1 MTNFEKIYSAEQI
14 TAMAKKLFAYERSKK
29 RLDGW
34 FIAKESELA
43 AEEKY
48 NNFDEETKKA
58 YILKDIVSSIPLSI
72 SEHNIFVGTQDDS
85 FARSYALI
93 NPSFKVEEFSGYCD
107 PTAVFGDI
115 EPNEEF
121 TKERIEKELQKT
133 YAQLE
138 ELKARARE
146 LEEQKDMA
154 EKAEKMKFIER
165 NKISSEQLQLLIKFS
180 EEEILRLLEQKEK
193 ENRNH
198 EKEVII

>member
-1 MTNFEKIYSAEQI
+1 M
-14 TAMAKKLFAYERSKK
+14 
-29 RLDGW
+29 
-34 FIAKESELA
+34 
-43 AEEKY
+43 
-48 NNFDEETKKA
+48 
-58 YILKDIVSSIPLSI
+58 
-72 SEHNIFVGTQDDS
+72 
-85 FARSYALI
+85 
-93 NPSFKVEEFSGYCD
+93 
-107 PTAVFGDI
+107 
-115 EPNEEF
+115 

-133 YAQLE
+133 YVQLE
-138 ELKARARE
+138 ELKAKAKE

>member
-1 MTNFEKIYSAEQI
+1 M
-14 TAMAKKLFAYERSKK
+14 
-29 RLDGW
+29 
-34 FIAKESELA
+34 
-43 AEEKY
+43 
-48 NNFDEETKKA
+48 
-58 YILKDIVSSIPLSI
+58 
-72 SEHNIFVGTQDDS
+72 
-85 FARSYALI
+85 
-93 NPSFKVEEFSGYCD
+93 
-107 PTAVFGDI
+107 
-115 EPNEEF
+115 

-138 ELKARARE
+138 ELKAKARE

-198 EKEVII
+198 EKEVIL

>member
-1 MTNFEKIYSAEQI
+1 M
-14 TAMAKKLFAYERSKK
+14 
-29 RLDGW
+29 
-34 FIAKESELA
+34 
-43 AEEKY
+43 
-48 NNFDEETKKA
+48 
-58 YILKDIVSSIPLSI
+58 
-72 SEHNIFVGTQDDS
+72 
-85 FARSYALI
+85 
-93 NPSFKVEEFSGYCD
+93 
-107 PTAVFGDI
+107 
-115 EPNEEF
+115 

-154 EKAEKMKFIER
+154 EKAEKMKFIEK